1 MREATTGTAAAARG
15 RHFRWPLR
23 RLSIEDRHSAM
34 DHLMVA
40 PSGTAVWRFA
50 VLMFLSSMV
59 AAVGLVQ
66 NSVAVVIGA
75 MMIAPLM
82 APIMGIAACLIMGW
96 GRRLL
101 TGLLLVSLSA
111 LGAVAVGWLFAT
123 LLAGA
128 ATEVPS
134 QVIGR
139 SSPDIRDL
147 LVALGA
153 GAAGAYATVHKKIS
167 GALPGVAVAVALV
180 PPLAAIGVLLGYG
193 QPQLARGATL
203 LFLTNLIGIV
213 LMAAVVFLLTGF
225 VPRHRFRTHRR
236 WIVGSVVIT
245 AMCTLA
251 VTLILTP
258 RFIELSGRAHDLKVA
273 TQTIT
278 GLLGPGSRLSHTTI
292 SGGTVRADVTGE
304 TAPPPVGDVAA
315 ALTRALGYP
324 VTVQLGW
331 IPMQDPEHI
340 EKEAP
345 QLPLS
350 DLSPVVEKWLVTQ
363 SLTLQGLSYQSG
375 TLVIS
380 TAGPVPPKSSEDLTS
395 LISAKFKQDI
405 PVSLA
410 WTYTPG
416 SAEPDDIET
425 ALVAA
430 RETTAAWSTTE
441 PDTEVLSISGG
452 GAANEITVT
461 LIGSGEPDVSTLQD
475 ELRTNLPQATITI
488 QWVSGGLL
496 ISDSPETNTGT
507 RLAGSNPEPD
517 PGARPGPPR

>member
-1 MREATTGTAAAARG
+1 MREASIDTPAPSRG
-15 RHFRWPLR
+15 GHLRWPIR

-40 PSGTAVWRFA
+40 PSATATWRFA

-59 AAVGLVQ
+59 AAIGLLQ
-66 NSVAVVIGA
+66 NSAAVVIGA

-101 TGLLLVSLSA
+101 TGLALVSMSA
-111 LGAVAVGWLFAT
+111 LGAIAVGWLFAT
-123 LLAGA
+123 LLTAEG
-128 ATEVPS
+128 TELTS
-134 QVIGR
+134 QVVER

-203 LFLTNLIGIV
+203 LFLTNLVGIV
-213 LMAAVVFLLTGF
+213 LMAAVVFLATGL
-225 VPRHRFRTHRR
+225 VPRHRFKTHRH
-236 WIVGSVVIT
+236 WIVGSVALT
-245 AMCTLA
+245 ATCALA

-258 RFIELSGRAHDLKVA
+258 RFIEISGRAHDLKVA
-273 TQTIT
+273 TQTLT
-278 GLLGPGSRLSHTTI
+278 GLLGSGNRLSHIAI
-292 SGGTVRADVTGE
+292 SGGTVRADITGE
-304 TAPPPVGDVAA
+304 TAPPPVRDVAA
-315 ALTRALGYP
+315 ALSRALGYP
-324 VTVQLGW
+324 VTAQVGW
-331 IPMQDPEHI
+331 IPVQDPDHI
-340 EKEAP
+340 QKEPP
-345 QLPLS
+345 QLPLN
-350 DLSPVVEKWLVTQ
+350 DLSPTVEKWLATQ

-380 TAGPVPPKSSEDLTS
+380 TAGPLPPKSSDDLTA
-395 LISAKFKQDI
+395 LISAKFQQDI
-405 PVSLA
+405 PVSMA
-410 WTYTPG
+410 WTHTPG
-416 SAEPDDIET
+416 ATEPSDAET

-430 RETTAAWSTTE
+430 RETTATWVSTK
-441 PDTEVLSISGG
+441 PDTEVLSISGDG
-452 GAANEITVT
+452 TPNTITVT
-461 LIGSGEPDVSTLQD
+461 LIGSTRPDVDALQT
-475 ELRTNLPQATITI
+475 ELRTNLPQTTIVI

-496 ISDSPETNTGT
+496 ISDPPDSATDA
-507 RLAGSNPEPD
+507 RLTTAASEAAP
-517 PGARPGPPR
+517 AAKPGPPR

>member
-1 MREATTGTAAAARG
+1 MREATVDRPAPSGG
-15 RHFRWPLR
+15 WHLRWPMW
-23 RLSIEDRHSAM
+23 RLSPEDRRSAM
-34 DHLMVA
+34 DHLMVG
-40 PSGTAVWRFA
+40 PSGTAIWRFA

-59 AAVGLVQ
+59 AAIGLLQ
-66 NSVAVVIGA
+66 NSAAVVIGA

-101 TGLLLVSLSA
+101 TGLALVSMST
-111 LGAVAVGWLFAT
+111 LGAIAVGWFFAT
-123 LLAGA
+123 VLTAAG
-128 ATEVPS
+128 TELPS
-134 QVIGR
+134 QVVER

-225 VPRHRFRTHRR
+225 VPKRRFRTHRR
-236 WIVGSVVIT
+236 WIVGSVTMT

-258 RFIELSGRAHDLKVA
+258 RFIEISSRAHDLKIA

-278 GLLGPGSRLSHTTI
+278 ELLGSGSRLSHIAI
-292 SGGTVRADVTGE
+292 SGGTVRADITGDV
-304 TAPPPVGDVAA
+304 APPPVGEVAA
-315 ALTRALGYP
+315 TLSRALGYP
-324 VTVQLGW
+324 VTAQLGW
-331 IPMQDPEHI
+331 IPVQDPEHVA
-340 EKEAP
+340 KEPP

-350 DLSPVVEKWLVTQ
+350 DLSPAVEKWLVPQ
-363 SLTLQGLSYQSG
+363 SLTLRGLSYQSG

-380 TAGPVPPKSSEDLTS
+380 AAGPFPPASSDDLAK
-395 LISAKFKQDI
+395 LISAQFNQDI
-405 PVSLA
+405 PVSMA
-410 WTYTPG
+410 WTHAPG
-416 SAEPDDIET
+416 AAEPSDAET
-425 ALVAA
+425 ALASA
-430 RETTAAWSTTE
+430 RETTDRWISTS
-441 PDTEVLSISGG
+441 PGTEVLSISGDG
-452 GAANEITVT
+452 TADTITVT
-461 LIGSGEPDVSTLQD
+461 LIGSAKPDVDALKR
-475 ELRTNLPQATITI
+475 ELRTNLPQTTIVI
-488 QWVSGGLL
+488 QWVSGGVLL
-496 ISDSPETNTGT
+496 SDSPE
-507 RLAGSNPEPD
+507 NPTDTTLTVAKSASEPTEA
-517 PGARPGPPR
+517 PVPPR